1 VKEVHDVSVGQVL
14 VRGGEG
20 VLRSVALGSC
30 IGVAAYDRGQRIGA
44 LGHIM
49 LPGRAPTR
57 AVDKYRY
64 ADDAIAGMVDDMIAA
79 GCCRGR
85 IEACLVGAGNVLE
98 KPNDTIC
105 RTNVESVTAILRMR
119 GIPVRASLLGGV
131 QRKSISLDIQTG
143 RVFAA
148 EGDEK
153 ESLLWVFTG
162 GGFGES
168 GVCRVEGRLV
178 G

>member
-1 VKEVHDVSVGQVL
+1 MKEVYDLSVGQVL

-30 IGVAAYDRGQRIGA
+30 IGIAAYDRDQPVAA

-49 LPGRAPTR
+49 LPGRAPAR

-64 ADDAIAGMVDDMIAA
+64 ADDAIGGMVDGMIAA

-85 IEACLVGAGNVLE
+85 IEACLVGAGNVLQ

-105 RTNVESVTAILRMR
+105 RTNVESVTAILRTR
-119 GIPVRASLLGGV
+119 GIPVRATRLGGT
-131 QRKSISLDIQTG
+131 QRKSVSLDIQTG

-162 GGFGES
+162 GRRGLRG
-168 GVCRVEGRLV
+168 RPAEGRLV